1 MQRDEL
7 KRANGR
13 VLRKTL
19 LVALVMFGFGFA
31 LVPFYNLVCSAF
43 GLNGQTE
50 QITAEDLAKE
60 PIDTSRTITVEF
72 NALVNSKLPWA
83 FKPEVTKLEM
93 HPGEVCVKADNTGR
107 VQTYEDRV
115 EAAQQ
120 SRPVVGAV
128 GAAVAGFGGWLA
140 CAEARKTRGRREA

>member
-1 MQRDEL
+1 MTKKFWAHVAL
-7 KRANGR
+7 AAVG
-13 VLRKTL
+13 
-19 LVALVMFGFGFA
+19 LVALVWS
-31 LVPFYNLVCSAF
+31 L
-43 GLNGQTE
+43 T
-50 QITAEDLAKE
+50 LAAH
-60 PIDTSRTITVEF
+60 PTVMCRG
-72 NALVNSKLPWA
+72 V
-83 FKPEVTKLEM
+83 EM

-140 CAEARKTRGRREA
+140 YAEARKTRGRREA